1 MEKLTRLQLFE
12 KLYNG
17 ELKED
22 DKFIDEV
29 GNVVKV
35 EKEFGTMSLVW
46 EDGEPLHLVKYS
58 DDEYFTKVED
68 EKITVELTQKQIN
81 TIFLLANHTSDEE
94 MENEFSLFHRYDT
107 VSTWEIFNIFN
118 GLAKQREDE

>member
-94 MENEFSLFHRYDT
+94 MENEFALFHRYDT
-107 VSTWEIFNIFN
+107 VSTWEIFNIFDKV
-118 GLAKQREDE
+118 AKQREDE